1 MTTNGLRLRR
11 CPLDKAIQQPSLGS
25 SRRVRRP
32 KDKEALMASL
42 TQGPD
47 SVFDNYVE
55 LMCFCA
61 CLGYSRKNSK
71 PFDATAEPI
80 AWSVFESRGKDA
92 VVNLVAAVAS
102 VDFDIVAPDHFVK
115 KLDIF
120 ESFANGGLE
129 ILGQLI
135 EKSPKTSFDVVR
147 ELILEAQ
154 VATTGPKDSIDEFA
168 KDLTWLT

>member
-1 MTTNGLRLRR
+1 M
-11 CPLDKAIQQPSLGS
+11 S
-25 SRRVRRP
+25 
-32 KDKEALMASL
+32 SL
-42 TQGPD
+42 TQGSE

-61 CLGYSRKNSK
+61 CLGYAKKNPK
-71 PFDATAEPI
+71 PFEATAEPI

-92 VVNLVAAVAS
+92 IVNLVAAVAS
-102 VDFDIVAPDHFVK
+102 DDFDIVAPDHFIK
-115 KLDIF
+115 KLSIF

-135 EKSPKTSFDVVR
+135 DKSPKTSFDVVR

-154 VATTGPKDSIDEFA
+154 SAPSAPKDSIDEFA
-168 KDLTWLT
+168 KGLTWLT